1 MRSANKFLDNLTP
14 QQKEAVTYSRGPLL
28 VLAGP
33 GAGKTKVLTLRIA
46 YILNKTSKEK
56 FKVLTLT
63 FTNKAAKEMR
73 ERVESLV
80 SEQIKRTYIGT
91 FHSYCHDLLRA
102 YGEHV
107 GLNPDFVIFDDH
119 EDLIALLTDAVKERV
134 LKEIQGKEDPILIE
148 KYANTRII
156 ENTIPGFYYAYRKLK
171 NKLIGPEELRNGIFK
186 EKYSE
191 DFIFIFELYQQT
203 LRKNNVLDFSDLLYY
218 AVRLLKENPFVAD
231 LQRRI
236 YKHILIDEGQ
246 DTNKAQ
252 LELIKLLCGKECPNL
267 FIVADEDQLIFEWN
281 DAKFE
286 YLVELKEHYNM
297 EVIQLY
303 ESFRCPQ
310 EILKIAN
317 NLISYN
323 KFRLNGKEPI
333 RATQSDIYTDKK
345 TVELN
350 NFQTQSEEAE
360 FVVNKIKEISQEI
373 NWIPAQQSNKFCVI
387 ARNRYVLNEVIKKL
401 DEENIPYYVPMLQ
414 EKIISKDVNLIIDF
428 LKLKVNRNNKISF
441 YRICENLGL
450 DYEDLVEV
458 TDVTLFDIAIENLR
472 KIAPELAE
480 AIGKDE
486 NGNLKDYLGQIF
498 EIIKDQD
505 SEEIIEDI
513 KFVEN
518 VYEEFKKQHKIANLA
533 EFLNFLAMSSKR
545 EGKGVAILTGH
556 ASKGLEFDY
565 VFIISLNQGIW
576 PDYRAIREANSGNT
590 RSLEEERRNCF
601 VAITRT
607 KQKLFIS
614 YVNFRFT
621 RSGLQQVQPSQ
632 FLYEMGLLNQG
643 KKVRA

>member
-1 MRSANKFLDNLTP
+1 MKASVGFLNGLTS
-14 QQKEAVTYSRGPLL
+14 QQKKAVTYSKGPLL

-33 GAGKTKVLTLRIA
+33 GSGKTRVLTLRIA
-46 YILNKTSKEK
+46 HILDKTPKEK
-56 FKVLTLT
+56 FKILALT

-80 SEQIKRTYIGT
+80 GEQIKRTYIGT

-102 YGEHV
+102 YGEYV

-119 EDLIALLTDAVKERV
+119 EDLIALLIDAVKERV
-134 LKEIQGKEDPILIE
+134 LKEIQGEETPILIE

-156 ENTIPGFYYAYRKLK
+156 ENTIHGFYYAYRKLK
-171 NKLIGPEELRNGIFK
+171 NKLIGPKELKYGLFK
-186 EKYSE
+186 GKYSE

-203 LRKNNVLDFSDLLYY
+203 LRKNNILDFSDLLYY

-231 LQRRI
+231 LQRRV
-236 YKHILIDEGQ
+236 YKHLLIDEGQ

-310 EILKIAN
+310 EILEIAN
-317 NLISYN
+317 NLINHN
-323 KFRLNGKEPI
+323 KFRLSGKEPI
-333 RATQSDIYTDKK
+333 RATKSFLHTDTKP
-345 TVELN
+345 VELN
-350 NFQTQSEEAE
+350 KFQTQSEEAE

-401 DEENIPYYVPMLQ
+401 DERDIPYYAPMLQ
-414 EKIISKDVNLIIDF
+414 EKIISKDIDLLIDF

-450 DYEDLVEV
+450 DYEDLVEA
-458 TDVTLFDIAIENLR
+458 TDITLFDIAIESLR
-472 KIAPELAE
+472 EKDPELAKVIE
-480 AIGKDE
+480 KDE
-486 NGNLKDYLGQIF
+486 GDNLKDYLDKIF
-498 EIIKDQD
+498 EIIIQNQD
-505 SEEIIEDI
+505 SEEVMEDI

-518 VYEEFKKQHKIANLA
+518 VYKEFKRQYKNDKLG
-533 EFLNFLAMSSKR
+533 EFLNFLAMSSKK

-576 PDYRAIREANSGNT
+576 PDYRAIKEANFGNI

-607 KQKLFIS
+607 KKKLFIS
-614 YVNFRFT
+614 YVNFKFT
-621 RSGLQQVQPSQ
+621 RYGLQQVQPSQ
-632 FLYEMGLLNQG
+632 FLYEMGLLT
-643 KKVRA
+643 KREIM

>member
-1 MRSANKFLDNLTP
+1 MKSTDNFLKNLTL
-14 QQKEAVTYSRGPLL
+14 QQKEAVTYSKGPLL

-33 GAGKTKVLTLRIA
+33 GAGKTRVLTLRIA
-46 YILNKTSKEK
+46 YILNRTPKEK
-56 FKVLTLT
+56 FKVLALT
-63 FTNKAAKEMR
+63 FTSKAAKEMR

-80 SEQIKRTYIGT
+80 NEQIKRTYIGT

-102 YGEHV
+102 YGEYV
-107 GLNPDFVIFDDH
+107 GLNPDFVIFDNH
-119 EDLIALLTDAVKERV
+119 EDLIALLIDAVKERV
-134 LKEIQGKEDPILIE
+134 LEEMQGGKEPILIE
-148 KYANTRII
+148 KFANTRVI
-156 ENTIPGFYYAYRKLK
+156 ENTIPGFYYVYRKLK
-171 NKLIGPEELRNGIFK
+171 NKLIGPEELKQSFFPEK
-186 EKYSE
+186 KYSE

-203 LRKNNVLDFSDLLYY
+203 LRKNNVLDFSDLLFY

-252 LELIKLLCGKECPNL
+252 LELIKLLCGKECVNL

-317 NLISYN
+317 NLISRN
-323 KFRLNGKEPI
+323 KFRLSGKEPI
-333 RATQSDIYTDKK
+333 RATKSDIYTNKK
-345 TVELN
+345 AVELN
-350 NFQTQSEEAE
+350 SFQTQSEEAE
-360 FVVNKIKEISQEI
+360 FVVNKIKEISKEI
-373 NWIPAQQSNKFCVI
+373 GWIPIQQNNKFCVI

-414 EKIISKDVNLIIDF
+414 EKIISKDINLVLDF
-428 LKLKVNRNNKISF
+428 LKLKVSRNNKISF

-450 DYEDLVEV
+450 NYEDLVEV
-458 TDVTLFDIAIENLR
+458 TDITLFDIAIKKLR
-472 KIAPELAE
+472 DIDSELAK
-480 AIGKDE
+480 AIEKDE
-486 NGNLKDYLGQIF
+486 NGNLKDYLDQIF
-498 EIIKDQD
+498 EIIKNRD

-513 KFVEN
+513 EFIKSL
-518 VYEEFKKQHKIANLA
+518 YKDFKKQHNSDDLG
-533 EFLNFLAMSSKR
+533 EFLNFLAISSKR

-576 PDYRAIREANSGNT
+576 PDYRAIREYNSGN
-590 RSLEEERRNCF
+590 RRKLEEERRNCF

-607 KQKLFIS
+607 KEKLFIS
-614 YVNFRFT
+614 YVNFKYT
-621 RSGLQQVQPSQ
+621 RSGQQPVQPSQ
-632 FLYEMGLLNQG
+632 FLYEMGLLG
-643 KKVRA
+643 GR